1 MHGREKLQENS
12 WCYKTKIK
20 EDVRNVNFVEPIRDN
35 QKVRDI
41 QEYLKRTSERDYILF
56 ITGVFTGLR
65 ISDILR
71 LKIADVKDK
80 RFIYIREK
88 KTSKQNIIEIN
99 KLLEKEYKWFCADK
113 ELDEYLIKSR
123 EGINK
128 SITRQ
133 QAYKIIKDVG
143 KDFGVENLGTHTMR
157 KTFGY
162 HYYNQTK
169 DVATLMKM
177 FNHSDPSITLKYIGI
192 IQDQMNKARRD
203 FKI

>member
-1 MHGREKLQENS
+1 M
-12 WCYKTKIK
+12 
-20 EDVRNVNFVEPIRDN
+20 NFVEPIRDT

-41 QEYLKRTSERDYILF
+41 QEYLKRTNERDYILF
-56 ITGVFTGLR
+56 ITGVYTGLR

-71 LKIADVKDK
+71 LKINDVKDK
-80 RFIYIREK
+80 KFIYIREK

-99 KLLEKEYKWFCADK
+99 KLLEKEYKWYCSDK
-113 ELDEYLIKSR
+113 ELDEYLVKSR

-128 SITRQ
+128 PLSRVR
-133 QAYKIIKDVG
+133 AYEIIKCVG
-143 KDFGVENLGTHTMR
+143 KDFGIDNLGTHTMR

-162 HYYNQTK
+162 HYYKQTK

-192 IQDQMNKARRD
+192 IQDEMNKARRN
-203 FKI
+203 FTI

>member
-1 MHGREKLQENS
+1 M
-12 WCYKTKIK
+12 
-20 EDVRNVNFVEPIRDN
+20 NFVEPIRN
-35 QKVRDI
+35 TEKVRDI
-41 QEYLKRTSERDYILF
+41 QEYLKRTNERDYILF
-56 ITGVFTGLR
+56 ITGVYTGLR

-71 LKIADVKDK
+71 LKVKDVKSK

-99 KLLEKEYKWFCADK
+99 KFLEKEYKWYCADK

-123 EGINK
+123 EGVNK
-128 SITRQ
+128 ALSRVR
-133 QAYKIIKDVG
+133 AYEIIKDVG
-143 KDFGVENLGTHTMR
+143 ISFGVENLGTHTLR

-162 HYYNQTK
+162 HYYKQSK

-192 IQDQMNKARRD
+192 IQDQMNKARRN
-203 FKI
+203 FTI